1 MMRRFGVQKEHPN
14 NWFVVSLDDRE
25 RRLLGIFFLGR
36 SLLRGEQGGN
46 PMHRPNPDCKNGT
59 NPNATPYK
67 GILISNSLECRE
79 SGGITAASPPIYSHA
94 RPASSRSLQEPDYN
108 EPSCCEST
116 QTMKQ
121 LGIALLLLSFAL
133 SVCSY
138 AEVSEGEK
146 LARVHCAACHSFP
159 EPSILPERSWRYL
172 LPYMGFRMGVHDV
185 STLKEASPGVLNLI
199 KRRKKLV
206 GQIGMAPDKPMV
218 TQEQWAAIRDY
229 YLAAAPEASLPQ
241 ADKPELE
248 VGLDLFQPRPHE
260 YKYKVAITS
269 MIHVDER
276 YREIIVG
283 DSAYQWLTTLDK
295 DLKKQSYF
303 DTKGFVWLQARQRD
317 DGMHLLSVGD
327 LMGGFANDRLGK
339 INYAVR
345 QGKTYVN
352 KGIALTGL
360 HRPSAMG
367 FGDFDKDGK
376 EEVVITNFGSSVGI
390 YRAKASGWQ
399 FDEKPSIVLATEP
412 GAVDCEVADFN
423 KDGLPDVAVLFAD
436 ARENLSIFLNLGG
449 GKFER
454 KVLIESHSA
463 FGYVRFKWVDFD
475 SDGDLDVITVN
486 GDNVDSDPYNT
497 LKPYHGI
504 RLYLNEGNLKFKESF
519 FYPMY
524 GAYGVEVQDFDLDG
538 DMDMAAIA
546 FNPDFANKD
555 REDFVYLEN
564 LGKKGFAAKTIKT
577 PMTDRLITIASGDID
592 GDGDKDLLLGGGYIS
607 AGLNVDYRQLMDE
620 MDAKGRS
627 LIVLENKTK

>member
-1 MMRRFGVQKEHPN
+1 
-14 NWFVVSLDDRE
+14 
-25 RRLLGIFFLGR
+25 
-36 SLLRGEQGGN
+36 
-46 PMHRPNPDCKNGT
+46 
-59 NPNATPYK
+59 
-67 GILISNSLECRE
+67 
-79 SGGITAASPPIYSHA
+79 
-94 RPASSRSLQEPDYN
+94 
-108 EPSCCEST
+108 
-116 QTMKQ
+116 MKQ
-121 LGIALLLLSFAL
+121 LGIALLSLSFAL

-376 EEVVITNFGSSVGI
+376 EEVVITNFGSSVGSVGI

-412 GAVDCEVADFN
+412 GAVDC
-423 KDGLPDVAVLFAD
+423 
-436 ARENLSIFLNLGG
+436 
-449 GKFER
+449 
-454 KVLIESHSA
+454 
-463 FGYVRFKWVDFD
+463 
-475 SDGDLDVITVN
+475 
-486 GDNVDSDPYNT
+486 
-497 LKPYHGI
+497 
-504 RLYLNEGNLKFKESF
+504 
-519 FYPMY
+519 
-524 GAYGVEVQDFDLDG
+524 
-538 DMDMAAIA
+538 
-546 FNPDFANKD
+546 
-555 REDFVYLEN
+555 
-564 LGKKGFAAKTIKT
+564 
-577 PMTDRLITIASGDID
+577 
-592 GDGDKDLLLGGGYIS
+592 
-607 AGLNVDYRQLMDE
+607 
-620 MDAKGRS
+620 
-627 LIVLENKTK
+627 